1 MTVIA
6 KSAAAHYDASTAMF
20 APQISGD
27 LEAGEDIFSAA
38 TPCYIDVD
46 GKVYRA
52 VGAAADKKAVI
63 AGFSNRA
70 ALRGQQITLYSLG
83 TRFQY
88 GSNLTPG
95 TLLFLG
101 VAAGTLED
109 TATTGGAIACAQV
122 IDTTDI
128 RIIRAF

>member
-1 MTVIA
+1 MAVIT
-6 KSAAAHYDASTAMF
+6 KVSTAHYDASTAMF
-20 APQISGD
+20 APQISGN
-27 LEAGEDIFSAA
+27 LEAGEDILGAA

-46 GKVYRA
+46 GKVYNC

-63 AGFSNRA
+63 AGFSNRSA
-70 ALRGQQITLYSLG
+70 RRGQQLTLYSLG

-95 TLLFLG
+95 TLLYLG

-109 TATTGGAIACAQV
+109 AATTGGVLACAQV